1 MTDFNTFLHNVAA
14 EYASRTDIEL
24 RPTTTLLQKFEHS
37 QPLACDTYQT
47 VIAPS
52 SANFPPNSDD
62 YALFQ
67 TGAGTLF
74 YTPVSKAD
82 YQRWSEQFFQYFCPE
97 GVKTKGTGDITST
110 VLMTS
115 HGPNA
120 TSLTPFNTAAIK
132 MYELL
137 VSRNI
142 FTSMEEAEKSILFLF
157 KDRESVNGLR
167 IPPNIQLD
175 ANQLEGISDV
185 VEIENEPLGITF
197 RMLIDDIR
205 SKDPSKLWELTI
217 D

>member
-1 MTDFNTFLHNVAA
+1 MTDFITFVHYVAA
-14 EYASRTDIEL
+14 DYTSRNDTRLLTTDRAAKALESD
-24 RPTTTLLQKFEHS
+24 HS
-37 QPLACDTYQT
+37 LACDIYQT

-52 SANFPPNSDD
+52 SAKSPVNTDD

-82 YQRWSEQFFQYFCPE
+82 YQRWSEQFFQYCCPE